1 MKKDLNEKLQLYGRL
16 KYQMKKNIYMIK
28 KREDQ
33 IQEEIWANR
42 DDDKGK
48 IESSTK

>member
-28 KREDQ
+28 KGEDQ
-33 IQEEIWANR
+33 IQEEKWANR
-42 DDDKGK
+42 DDDKGN